1 MIEKLKE
8 TFFSSIL
15 KKFDKPVIIV
25 GSGINISNSKKSLL
39 KFVKKYEMPVVTAW
53 AHDAFPNYSKHYY
66 GRQGSIGNRVGNF
79 IVQNSNLIIILGSR
93 LSIRQTSYN
102 WKSFGKNAFKIWVDI
117 DKFELNKKTVKADL
131 KIHCSLNKF
140 FNQVNDFKS
149 NYKISKKWIKWCNK
163 IKLKFTPKKS
173 DYKKDS
179 KYINVYH
186 FTIDL
191 FKQMLGNEIIICADG
206 AATVVPSQVGY
217 LKGNCRLIY
226 NSGSASMG
234 YELPAIVGASTS
246 KSNIKRK
253 IICLAGDGSIMMN
266 IQELQTISNLK
277 RNIIIFIINND
288 GYLSIKQTQ
297 KTFFDNEFG
306 ASSQSN
312 LLFPNFRKIAYGF
325 GIEYVKL
332 NNNYEKQLSLLLKRK
347 KNKPIIA
354 EIKVSLDQEFEPR
367 LKSKFIK
374 GKIYT
379 PELDDM
385 FPFLSKYEY
394 EKIKAEINN

>member
-1 MIEKLKE
+1 MIKDLKEKL
-8 TFFSSIL
+8 FFSIL
-15 KKFDKPVIIV
+15 KKFDKPVIVV

-39 KFVKKYEMPVVTAW
+39 KFVRKYEIPVVTAW
-53 AHDAFPNYSKHYY
+53 AHDTFPNYNKYYY

-131 KIHCSLNKF
+131 KINSSLNKF
-140 FNQVNDFKS
+140 FNQVNNFKL
-149 NYKISKKWIKWCNK
+149 NYQISKKWIKWCNK
-163 IKLKFTPKKS
+163 IKLKFTPKKN
-173 DYKKDS
+173 DYKTDS
-179 KYINVYH
+179 KYANIYH

-191 FKQMLGNEIIICADG
+191 FNQMLGNEIIICANG

-234 YELPAIVGASTS
+234 YELPAVIGAST
-246 KSNIKRK
+246 SNIKRK

-266 IQELQTISNLK
+266 IQELQTISNIK
-277 RNIIIFIINND
+277 KNIIIFIINND

-297 KTFFDNEFG
+297 KNFFNNEFG

-312 LLFPNFRKIAYGF
+312 LLFPNFRKIAHGF
-325 GIEYVKL
+325 GIEYINLKR
-332 NNNYEKQLSLLLKRK
+332 NYEKQLSLLLKRK
-347 KNKPIIA
+347 KNKPIIV

-367 LKSKFIK
+367 LKSKFSK

-385 FPFLSKYEY
+385 FPFLSKHEY
-394 EKIKAEINN
+394 ENIKAEINN